1 MLRKRSLKKINSN
14 ELIDPQKIN
23 FKSNTMSRPS
33 ATEYGAFY
41 QTYINY
47 TSGKDYSILVQ
58 QYQDRIIESWSAIPL
73 EKINYAY
80 APDKWTIRQMLQ
92 HVIDTERIFAY
103 RALAISRKEPAA
115 LLGFDE
121 NEYAKNAPAAN
132 RNWKEMIQEW
142 RVVRQSTN
150 LLFSS
155 FTEEQ
160 IKAKGTASGHPI
172 SVNALGFIIFGHA
185 LHHLH
190 ILKERYDI

>member
-1 MLRKRSLKKINSN
+1 M
-14 ELIDPQKIN
+14 P
-23 FKSNTMSRPS
+23 RPS
-33 ATEYGAFY
+33 ATEYGSFF

-58 QYQDRIIESWSAIPL
+58 QYNDRLIESWNAIPM
-73 EKINYAY
+73 EKVNYAY
-80 APDKWTIRQMLQ
+80 GPDKWTIKQMFQ
-92 HVIDTERIFAY
+92 HIIDTERIFAY
-103 RALAISRKEPAA
+103 RALAIARKEPAA
-115 LLGFDE
+115 LNGFDE
-121 NEYAKNAPAAN
+121 NEYAKNGTAAN
-132 RNWKEMIQEW
+132 RNWKDMLVEW

-150 LLFSS
+150 LLFAS

-160 IKAKGTASGHPI
+160 MKAMGTASGLPI

>member
-1 MLRKRSLKKINSN
+1 
-14 ELIDPQKIN
+14 
-23 FKSNTMSRPS
+23 MSRPS
-33 ATEYGAFY
+33 ATEYSSFY
-41 QTYINY
+41 QSYVNY

-58 QYQDRIIESWSAIPL
+58 QYHDRITESWSAIPA
-73 EKINYAY
+73 EKANYAY
-80 APDKWTIRQMLQ
+80 AEDKWTIKQMLQ

-103 RALAISRKEPAA
+103 RALSIARKEPAA

-121 NEYAKNAPAAN
+121 NEYAKNGTGAN
-132 RNWKEMIQEW
+132 RNWKDMLTEW

-150 LLFSS
+150 LLFAS

-160 IKAKGTASGHPI
+160 NKNMGTASGQPI

>member
-1 MLRKRSLKKINSN
+1 MLQQSNFNMPRPSSN
-14 ELIDPQKIN
+14 E
-23 FKSNTMSRPS
+23 
-33 ATEYGAFY
+33 YGSFY
-41 QTYINY
+41 KNYINY
-47 TSGKDYSILVQ
+47 TSGKDYAILVQ
-58 QYQDRIIESWSAIPL
+58 QYNDRLIESWSAVPV
-73 EKINYAY
+73 EKVNYAY
-80 APDKWTIRQMLQ
+80 GPDKWTIKQMFQ

-103 RALAISRKEPAA
+103 RALAIARNEPAA

-121 NEYAKNAPAAN
+121 NEYAKNGTAAN
-132 RNWKEMIQEW
+132 RNWKDMLVEW

-150 LLFSS
+150 LLFAS

-160 IKAKGTASGHPI
+160 MKAMGTASGLPI

>member
-1 MLRKRSLKKINSN
+1 M
-14 ELIDPQKIN
+14 P
-23 FKSNTMSRPS
+23 RPS
-33 ATEYGAFY
+33 ATEYGSFY

-58 QYQDRIIESWSAIPL
+58 QYNDRIIESWNAIPV
-73 EKINYAY
+73 EKVNYAY
-80 APDKWTIRQMLQ
+80 GPDKWTIKQMFK

-103 RALAISRKEPAA
+103 RALAIARKEPAA

-121 NEYAKNAPAAN
+121 NEYAKNGTAAH
-132 RNWKEMIQEW
+132 RNWKDMLVEW

-150 LLFSS
+150 LLFAS

-160 IKAKGTASGHPI
+160 NKAMGTASGHAI

>member
-1 MLRKRSLKKINSN
+1 M
-14 ELIDPQKIN
+14 P
-23 FKSNTMSRPS
+23 RPS
-33 ATEYGAFY
+33 ATEYSPFY

-58 QYQDRIIESWSAIPL
+58 QYHERITESWAAIPA
-73 EKINYAY
+73 ERTNYAY
-80 APDKWTIRQMLQ
+80 GEDKWTIKQMLQ

-103 RALAISRKEPAA
+103 RALAISRKEPAS

-121 NEYAKNAPAAN
+121 NEYAKNATAAN
-132 RNWKEMIQEW
+132 RNWKDMLVEW

-150 LLFSS
+150 LLFTS
-155 FTEEQ
+155 FTEDQ
-160 IKAKGTASGHPI
+160 MKSIGKANENAI

-190 ILKERYDI
+190 ILKERYGV

>member
-1 MLRKRSLKKINSN
+1 M
-14 ELIDPQKIN
+14 P
-23 FKSNTMSRPS
+23 RPS
-33 ATEYGAFY
+33 ATEYGKPH

-47 TSGKDYSILVQ
+47 TRGKDYSILVQ
-58 QYQDRIIESWSAIPL
+58 QYNERIIEFWAAIPL

-80 APDKWTIRQMLQ
+80 GPDKWTIKQMFQ

-103 RALAISRKEPAA
+103 RALALSRKEPAA

-121 NEYAKNAPAAN
+121 NEYAKNATAAN
-132 RNWKEMIQEW
+132 RNWKDMLVEW

-150 LLFSS
+150 LLFAS

-160 IKAKGTASGHPI
+160 NKALGTASGFPI

-190 ILKERYDI
+190 ILKERYEL

>member
-1 MLRKRSLKKINSN
+1 M
-14 ELIDPQKIN
+14 P
-23 FKSNTMSRPS
+23 RPS
-33 ATEYGAFY
+33 ATEYGSFY

-58 QYQDRIIESWSAIPL
+58 QYNDRIIESWTAVPV
-73 EKINYAY
+73 EKVNYAY
-80 APDKWTIRQMLQ
+80 GPDKWTIKQMLQ

-103 RALAISRKEPAA
+103 RALAIARNEQAA

-121 NEYAKNAPAAN
+121 NEYAKHGTAAN
-132 RNWKEMIQEW
+132 RNWKDMLVEW

-150 LLFSS
+150 LLFAS

-160 IKAKGTASGHPI
+160 MKAMGTASGSAI

>member
-1 MLRKRSLKKINSN
+1 M
-14 ELIDPQKIN
+14 P
-23 FKSNTMSRPS
+23 RPS
-33 ATEYGAFY
+33 ATEYGSFY

-58 QYQDRIIESWSAIPL
+58 QYHDRITESWAAIPA
-73 EKINYAY
+73 EKANYAY
-80 APDKWTIRQMLQ
+80 AEGKWSIKQMFQ

-103 RALAISRKEPAA
+103 RALAIARKEPAA

-121 NEYAKNAPAAN
+121 NEYAKNGTAAN
-132 RNWKEMIQEW
+132 RNWKDMLTEW

-150 LLFSS
+150 LLFGS

-160 IKAKGTASGHPI
+160 LKCMGTASGLPI

-190 ILKERYDI
+190 ILKERYDV

>member
-1 MLRKRSLKKINSN
+1 M
-14 ELIDPQKIN
+14 P
-23 FKSNTMSRPS
+23 RPS
-33 ATEYGAFY
+33 ATEYGKQH

-58 QYQDRIIESWSAIPL
+58 QYNERIIEFWAAIPL

-80 APDKWTIRQMLQ
+80 GPDKWTIKQMFQ
-92 HVIDTERIFAY
+92 HVIDTERLFAY
-103 RALAISRKEPAA
+103 RALALSRKEPAA

-121 NEYAKNAPAAN
+121 NEYAKNATAAN
-132 RNWKEMIQEW
+132 RNWKDMLIEW

-150 LLFSS
+150 LLFAS

-160 IKAKGTASGHPI
+160 NKSLGTASSFPI

-190 ILKERYDI
+190 ILKERYEI

>member
-1 MLRKRSLKKINSN
+1 M
-14 ELIDPQKIN
+14 P
-23 FKSNTMSRPS
+23 RPS
-33 ATEYGAFY
+33 ATEYGSFY

-47 TSGKDYSILVQ
+47 TSGKDYTILVQ
-58 QYQDRIIESWSAIPL
+58 QYNDRIIESWTAVPV
-73 EKINYAY
+73 EKVNYAY
-80 APDKWTIRQMLQ
+80 GPDKWTIKQMLQ

-103 RALAISRKEPAA
+103 RALAIARNEPAA

-121 NEYAKNAPAAN
+121 NEYAKNGTATN
-132 RNWKEMIQEW
+132 RNWKDMLVEW

-150 LLFSS
+150 LLFAS

-160 IKAKGTASGHPI
+160 MKAMGTASGSAI